1 MEPKKEHIRDNG
13 EANDEGSDGSGSDEL
28 QTGKEEE
35 LMLRAVEALESI
47 AFNLSELRQHIV
59 PKKRRL
65 GELLGKAIS
74 PPRVLK

>member
-1 MEPKKEHIRDNG
+1 MEPKEEHIRDNG
-13 EANDEGSDGSGSDEL
+13 KADDEGSDGSGSDEL
-28 QTGKEEE
+28 QTGEEE
-35 LMLRAVEALESI
+35 LMRRAVEALESI